1 MIPDEER
8 EALRLWFDA
17 FDPAVH
23 VELTPDAVCL
33 WSARPNR
40 SSDVVRYS
48 RTHDLQQDLNGAL
61 SQLVQQ
67 SS

>member
-1 MIPDEER
+1 MISDEEH

-17 FDPAVH
+17 FDPAVR

-33 WSARPNR
+33 RSTRRNR
-40 SSDVVRYS
+40 AGDAVYYC
-48 RTHDLQQDLNGAL
+48 RTCDLQQDLSSAL
-61 SQLVQQ
+61 SQLVHQ